1 MGEIEALRREL
12 ADVRRELKLIRGENA
27 QLRAENAELR
37 AENAT
42 LRAENAALRKALEE
56 TRRAGKRQAGP
67 FSRNNPKPDPK
78 KPGRKA
84 GSEYGA
90 VSHRPKPDRV
100 DQTVEVLCPLFCAC
114 GGRVKLGKVVRQYQT
129 DIPPVEPV
137 TIEFVIHY
145 GRCTKCGRRVQGR
158 DSRQTSNATGA
169 VGGVQIGPQAIALA
183 AQLNKACGLSY
194 ERIMELFAQVFRL
207 GLCRSALA
215 RAMLRLARRA
225 EPTYE
230 HLKKV
235 LRKARIV
242 YPDETG
248 WRVGGAKA
256 WLWAMTT
263 VTETVYLI
271 ERGRGF
277 PEAAKILGELF
288 AGIIGSDGWAPY
300 RKFTRAQRQLCLA
313 HLLRR
318 CKELLEAPPTAECAN
333 YFEQIKGVLK
343 EALALRDRRDEGT
356 ITPHGLRSRKG
367 KIEASM
373 DRLLNDPDL
382 HDESLRFALH
392 LLTNRDALFLFLDHP
407 DLEATNHL
415 AERAIRPAVI
425 NRKTSGGNRTFNGAH
440 AQSVIMSILRTAKL
454 RSISAIDVLVDLMRA
469 PMPVAH
475 PLMR

>member
-12 ADVRRELKLIRGENA
+12 ADVRRELKL
-27 QLRAENAELR
+27 LRAENAQFR
-37 AENAT
+37 TENAT
-42 LRAENAALRKALEE
+42 LRQENAALRKALDE

-67 FSRNNPKPDPK
+67 FSRNHPKANPK
-78 KPGRKA
+78 KPGRKG
-84 GSEYGA
+84 GSEYGT
-90 VSHRPKPDRV
+90 VSHRAKPDGV
-100 DQTVEVLCPLFCAC
+100 AQTVEVPCPLWCSC
-114 GGRVKLGKVVRQYQT
+114 GGRVKLEKVLRQYQT
-129 DIPPVEPV
+129 DIPPVEPA
-137 TIEFVIHY
+137 TIEFVIQA
-145 GRCTKCGRRVQGR
+145 GRCTQCGRRVQGR
-158 DSRQTSNATGA
+158 DARQISNATGA
-169 VGGVQIGPQAIALA
+169 VGGVQLGPQAIALA

-207 GLCRSALA
+207 RLSRSALA
-215 RAMLRLARRA
+215 RAMLRLGRKGEA
-225 EPTYE
+225 TYE
-230 HLKKV
+230 QLTKV
-235 LRKARIV
+235 LRNSAIV

-277 PEAAKILGELF
+277 PEAATILGELF

-333 YFEQIKGVLK
+333 YFERIKALLK

-373 DRLLNDPDL
+373 DRLLDDPDL
-382 HDESLRFALH
+382 DDESLRFALH

-425 NRKTSGGNRTFNGAH
+425 NRKTSGGNRTFNGAR

-454 RSISAIDVLVDLMRA
+454 RSVSAIEILVDLLRA
-469 PMPVAH
+469 PHSIAH